1 MQGKNHIALALA
13 VPLAG
18 SMLTGQ
24 QLLPP
29 TAAAWGCLILG
40 SLAPDIDGEGSICY
54 LGNFLP
60 RHITPRPIIKILNW
74 IGRTISSGLRA
85 TLGHRAALHAP
96 VWGLIM
102 MGLGL
107 GLFDLKVNYSEW
119 LLWFGLGYLLH
130 LFGDSLTKTGI
141 PVFWPLFGGHISLT
155 PMVTGK
161 FVECTFGI
169 LLWLF
174 VAWRIV
180 MDVVLPKSAWL
191 EQILDRF
198 GYFL

>member
-29 TAAAWGCLILG
+29 GASAWGCLILG
-40 SLAPDIDGEGSICY
+40 SLAPDLDGEGSICY

-60 RHITPRPIIKILNW
+60 RHITPKTVIKILNW
-74 IGRTISSGLRA
+74 IGRTISSGIRA
-85 TLGHRAALHAP
+85 ILGHRAALHAP

-102 MGLGL
+102 VGFGL
-107 GLFDLKVNYSEW
+107 GLFGFKVDYSEW
-119 LLWFGLGYLLH
+119 LLWFGLGFLFH
-130 LFGDSLTKTGI
+130 LFGDSLTKSGI
-141 PVFWPLFGGHISLT
+141 PVLWPLWGGHISLT
-155 PMVTGK
+155 SMVTGS
-161 FVECTFGI
+161 FIECAFGV

-174 VAWRIV
+174 VAWRLAV
-180 MDVVLPKSAWL
+180 DVVLPRSAWL
-191 EQILDRF
+191 GHILARF
-198 GYFL
+198 GDFL